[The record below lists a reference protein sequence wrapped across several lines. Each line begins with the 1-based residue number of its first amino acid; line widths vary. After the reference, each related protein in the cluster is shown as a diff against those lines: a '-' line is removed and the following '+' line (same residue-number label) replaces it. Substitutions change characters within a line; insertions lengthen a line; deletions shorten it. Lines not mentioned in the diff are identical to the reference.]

1 MKEYGYFI
9 EDSAIICSSC
19 ADNPLYQG
27 QLTTAEAEGYPNGYT
42 CADCNETIEGE
53 SNATN

>member
-42 CADCNETIEGE
+42 CADCNDTIEGE
-53 SNATN
+53 SK